1 MKHRFSI
8 LAAVTCPSNREGQD
22 SFGGSE
28 LSLLFGENLLSPP
41 RAVAAPLSSN
51 SAVINNRKRFM
62 ASRQAKLARLFLA
75 LALPVTLAAF
85 RLSALAQEKLASPTG
100 ADTSQPPEAP
110 EDPSVTVLPHPK
122 SERYWIS
129 AQDNI
134 IFQFHPSFPARYSGI
149 NSLHAHGE
157 HATSNI
163 GTLYL
168 GYSPHR
174 NTELYFD
181 IESADGGGLSDA
193 LGVAGFTNVDVVRN
207 PQLGV
212 SPYIAR
218 GLLRQIVPLSEE
230 TVEVERGP
238 LSLDSRLPAR
248 RFEFYLGK
256 FGIPDFFDVNAG
268 SGDSHSQFLNW
279 TIVNNGAYDYAA
291 DTRGYTVGVVAG
303 YYDRNWA
310 FRFSEALMPTAANGI
325 QYRWNLS
332 RARGENYE
340 LEFDPKIWREQ
351 TTVIKL
357 LGYEN
362 HGNMGVYQQAI
373 DDFVSAKTT
382 RPDITAHPL
391 QNTVKY
397 GFGVNLQ
404 QSVTSKITTFARWGW
419 NEGQHESF
427 VYTEVD
433 QTLQAGADM
442 AGQLWR
448 RTLDK
453 WGAAFVSNGISA
465 VHAKYLALGGRG
477 FLLGDGALNYGREN
491 IFESYYTAHLWR
503 GIFAGPDLQHINNP
517 GYNRDRGPV
526 WVPGARFHLDF

>member
-1 MKHRFSI
+1 M
-8 LAAVTCPSNREGQD
+8 T
-22 SFGGSE
+22 
-28 LSLLFGENLLSPP
+28 
-41 RAVAAPLSSN
+41 
-51 SAVINNRKRFM
+51 
-62 ASRQAKLARLFLA
+62 SRQAKLARLFLGVA
-75 LALPVTLAAF
+75 LLITLLAGF
-85 RLSALAQEKLASPTG
+85 RISALAQENHATTKG
-100 ADTSQPPEAP
+100 ADTSQQPELVQ
-110 EDPSVTVLPHPK
+110 DPSVTLFPHPK

-134 IFQFHPSFPARYSGI
+134 IFQYHPSFPAKYSGV
-149 NSLHAHGE
+149 NSLHAHAE
-157 HATSNI
+157 YATSNV

-168 GYSPHR
+168 GYTPHA

-193 LGVAGFTNVDVVRN
+193 LGIAGFTNVDVVRN

-218 GLLRQIVPLSEE
+218 GLLRQVVPLSNE

-238 LSLDSRLPAR
+238 LSLDSRLPVR

-279 TIVNNGAYDYAA
+279 TIINNGAYDYAA
-291 DTRGYTVGVVAG
+291 DTRGYTVGLVAD
-303 YYDRNWA
+303 YYDRIWA
-310 FRFSEALMPTAANGI
+310 FRFSEALMPTEANGI

-332 RARGENYE
+332 RARAENYE
-340 LEFDPKIWREQ
+340 LELRPRIFRERV
-351 TTVIKL
+351 TTIRL

-362 HGNMGVYQQAI
+362 HGTMGVYEQAI
-373 DDFVSAKTT
+373 KNFLGGTT
-382 RPDITAHPL
+382 RRPDITAHPL

-397 GFGVNLQ
+397 GFGINLQ
-404 QSVTSKITTFARWGW
+404 QSIGPNIVAFARWGW

-427 VYTEVD
+427 AYTEVD
-433 QTLQAGADM
+433 QTWQAGADL
-442 AGQLWR
+442 AGELWHR
-448 RTLDK
+448 RLDK

-477 FLLGDGALNYGREN
+477 FLLGDGTLNYGREN
-491 IFESYYTAHLWR
+491 IFESYYTAHMWR

-526 WVPGARFHLDF
+526 WVAGARFHLDF